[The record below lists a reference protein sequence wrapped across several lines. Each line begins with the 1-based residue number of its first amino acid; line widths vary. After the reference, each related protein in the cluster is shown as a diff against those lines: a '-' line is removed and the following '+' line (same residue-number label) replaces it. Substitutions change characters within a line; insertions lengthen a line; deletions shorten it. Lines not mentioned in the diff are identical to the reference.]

1 MRQFLLCKGA
11 CVSNPLSDLGNNIA
25 FYGMSDGEMTAIED
39 ATYFNG
45 KEGYIA
51 LGRPDNEGGPIVLP
65 FYNNN
70 FSYSKGVY
78 QAATT
83 FSANLTIPAPTTIG
97 SYSIIIAKKG
107 VQFNERNKWTATV
120 YVRDMNTTAAQLAE
134 KLVEQINNNS
144 AGSGVTATLDT
155 ATITIEAV
163 KAGVDY
169 NVLTADDLMGTEV
182 TITANGL
189 SAYGD
194 AEYIKDLAMKAAADA
209 GFEYTYRD
217 AAVDLYPNFPLNP
230 LAQANA
236 EDSGFVI
243 FTLRFAEPRKVK
255 TRDEVVHQIIQVAFI
270 NSGVATAT
278 TGDTTPQP
286 GDFSLFET
294 ICKQLAGEA

>member
-11 CVSNPLSDLGNNIA
+11 CVDSPLKMLGNNIA
-25 FYGMSDGEMTAIED
+25 FYSMIDGEMSPVEN
-39 ATYFNG
+39 ATHFNG
-45 KEGYIA
+45 EGYIA
-51 LGRPDNEGGPIVLP
+51 LGRPDNEGGSIVLP

-78 QAATT
+78 QAATK

-144 AGSGVTATLDT
+144 AGSGVKATLDT

-169 NVLTADDLMGTEV
+169 NVLTADDLMGTAV

-194 AEYIKDLAMKAAADA
+194 AEYVKDLAMKAAADA

-217 AAVDLYPNFPLNP
+217 AAVDLYPNFPLNS

-255 TRDEVVHQIIQVAFI
+255 TRDEVVHQIIQVAFV
-270 NSGVATAT
+270 NTGVATAS
-278 TGDTTPQP
+278 TGEVQP
-286 GDFSLFET
+286 GDFTLFET
-294 ICKQLAGEA
+294 ICKQLAGEE

>member
-11 CVSNPLSDLGNNIA
+11 CVNNTLETLGNNIA
-25 FYGMSDGEMTAIED
+25 FYSML
-39 ATYFNG
+39 NG
-45 KEGYIA
+45 KMSPVENATHFNNEGYIA

-65 FYNNN
+65 FYNND

-78 QAATT
+78 QAATK

-144 AGSGVTATLDT
+144 AGSGVKATLDT

-169 NVLTADDLMGTEV
+169 TVLTADDLMGTAV

-194 AEYIKDLAMKAAADA
+194 AEYVKDLAMKAAADA

-230 LAQANA
+230 LAQANV

-255 TRDEVVHQIIQVAFI
+255 TRDEVVHQIIQVAFV
-270 NSGVATAT
+270 NTGVATAS
-278 TGDTTPQP
+278 TGEVQP
-286 GDFSLFET
+286 GDFTLFET
-294 ICKQLAGEA
+294 ICKQLAGEE

>member
-11 CVSNPLSDLGNNIA
+11 CVDSPLKMLGNNIA
-25 FYGMSDGEMTAIED
+25 FYSMIDGKMSPVEN
-39 ATYFNG
+39 ATHFNG
-45 KEGYIA
+45 EGYIA

-65 FYNNN
+65 FYNND

-78 QAATT
+78 QAATK

-120 YVRDMNTTAAQLAE
+120 YVRDMNITAAQLAE

-144 AGSGVTATLDT
+144 AGSGVKATLDT

-169 NVLTADDLMGTEV
+169 NVLTADDLMGTAV

-194 AEYIKDLAMKAAADA
+194 AEYVKDLAMKAAADA

-255 TRDEVVHQIIQVAFI
+255 TRDEVVHQIIQVAFV
-270 NSGVATAT
+270 NTGVATAS
-278 TGDTTPQP
+278 TGEVQP
-286 GDFSLFET
+286 GDFTLFET
-294 ICKQLAGEA
+294 ICKQLAGEE

>member
-11 CVSNPLSDLGNNIA
+11 CVDSPLKMLGNNIA
-25 FYGMSDGEMTAIED
+25 FYSMIDGKMSPVENVTH
-39 ATYFNG
+39 FNG
-45 KEGYIA
+45 EGYIA

-65 FYNNN
+65 FYNND

-78 QAATT
+78 QAATK

-144 AGSGVTATLDT
+144 AGSGVKATLDT

-169 NVLTADDLMGTEV
+169 NVLTADDLMGTAV

-194 AEYIKDLAMKAAADA
+194 AEYVKDLAMKAAADA

-255 TRDEVVHQIIQVAFI
+255 TRDEVVHQIIQVAFV
-270 NSGVATAT
+270 NTGVATAS
-278 TGDTTPQP
+278 TGEVQP
-286 GDFSLFET
+286 GDFTLFET
-294 ICKQLAGEA
+294 ICKQLAGEE